1 MANQRNR
8 PQRRD
13 AALSREQIVD
23 AAIALL
29 DRDGEA
35 GLTFRALSERLAT
48 GPGALY
54 GHIADK
60 RDLLTAAC
68 DTVIAR
74 SLPAPMAGTTPQ
86 AAIRT
91 LALAMFDAIDA
102 HPWAGSALWQAPGQL
117 PIVRIIEGLGQPL
130 RTLGVADAAQWA
142 AVSAL
147 LNYMLGVS
155 GQNAANTQLALAR
168 GLVRNETLA
177 AVASLWSRLDPVA
190 FPFVRS
196 MAGALQ
202 THDDRLDFIAGID
215 LILAGIV
222 AQGDA
227 HTASG
232 PRKRRRS

>member
-1 MANQRNR
+1 MAKQRNS

-23 AAIALL
+23 AAIVLL

-68 DTVIAR
+68 DAVIAR
-74 SLPAPMAGTTPQ
+74 SLPAPMAGATPQ

-102 HPWAGSALWQAPGQL
+102 HPWIGSALWQAPGQL

-130 RTLGVADAAQWA
+130 RALGVADTAQWE

-155 GQNAANTQLALAR
+155 GQNAANTQLALNQ
-168 GLVRNETLA
+168 GLVRDETLA
-177 AVASLWSRLDPVA
+177 AMASTWSQLDPVA
-190 FPFVRS
+190 YPFVCS

-202 THDDRLDFIAGID
+202 THDDRTDFIAGID

-222 AQGDA
+222 AQDDA
-227 HTASG
+227 QVAG
-232 PRKRRRS
+232 GVRRRRHS

>member
-1 MANQRNR
+1 MAKPR
-8 PQRRD
+8 PSPSRRD

-23 AAIALL
+23 AAIVLL

-68 DTVIAR
+68 DAVIAR
-74 SLPAPMAGTTPQ
+74 SLPSAPAGATPQ

-102 HPWAGSALWQAPGQL
+102 HPWIGSALWQAPGQL
-117 PIVRIIEGLGQPL
+117 PIVRIIEALGQPL
-130 RTLGVADAAQWA
+130 RALGVADTAQWA

-155 GQNAANTQLALAR
+155 GQNAANTQLALTQ
-168 GLVRNETLA
+168 GLVRDETLA
-177 AVASLWSRLDPVA
+177 AMASTWSRLDPVA
-190 FPFVRS
+190 YPFVRS

-202 THDDRLDFIAGID
+202 THDDRLDFLAGID
-215 LILAGIV
+215 LILAGIL

-227 HTASG
+227 LATG
-232 PRKRRRS
+232 DVRKRRRS